1 MSNNSAF
8 WLANPSTGFYNGAN
22 EQSARFNSGSSANLT
37 RTFSTGNKKTFTIS
51 FWIKRGAIGS
61 YQNLFD
67 MGSSGSSYHQVRFQD
82 DDQLLVYYTH

>member
-1 MSNNSAF
+1 MSLLPASSIGDE
-8 WLANPSTGFYNGAN
+8 STGFYKGAN

-67 MGSSGSSYHQVRFQD
+67 MGSSGSSYHQVRFQVTLYFFYWQD
-82 DDQLLVYYTH
+82 F